1 MSFLNLKIVLMSLK
15 MIQGT
20 FVLRRIYPYIHM
32 WKLTR
37 LSLKK
42 EHVTFISQLKNYF
55 GEFKNEHVISQLE
68 NCMDEFKNEHV
79 IAQLENCVDD

>member
-1 MSFLNLKIVLMSLK
+1 MEIDSVEF
-15 MIQGT
+15 
-20 FVLRRIYPYIHM
+20 
-32 WKLTR
+32 
-37 LSLKK
+37 KK

-68 NCMDEFKNEHV
+68 NCLDEFKNEHV